1 MAMGKEIGMDQSD
14 PRAHAEIPMDELI
27 ESTLP
32 SSVDKSAPQQHAG
45 GQGANGRLTHT
56 DGMAVPID
64 ELIKKTKPG

>member
-1 MAMGKEIGMDQSD
+1 MAMGKEISMDQSD
-14 PRAHAEIPMDELI
+14 SRAHAEIPMDELI

-32 SSVDKSAPQQHAG
+32 SSVEKTTPQRHAG
-45 GQGANGRLTHT
+45 GQGVDGRPVHT

>member
-14 PRAHAEIPMDELI
+14 SRARAEIPMDELI
-27 ESTLP
+27 ESTMP
-32 SSVDKSAPQQHAG
+32 SSVDKTTRQQHAG
-45 GQGANGRLTHT
+45 GQAVDDRPTHT